1 MSVTELLTQLE
12 PHVFEKWKMI
22 ATLLGLFKHIALIS
36 KNHRDECGDC
46 FLEVVQLWKDNE
58 PKPFTWTT
66 IIEILQHKNVGKANI
81 AKKMIKHLSSLK

>member
-1 MSVTELLTQLE
+1 MENDSNIIRLIQTHWT
-12 PHVFEKWKMI
+12 
-22 ATLLGLFKHIALIS
+22 LIS
-36 KNHRDECGDC
+36 KNHRDECCDC

-81 AKKMIKHLSSLK
+81 ANFKKMIEHLSSLK